1 MSRIYP
7 LALARPRFGRRGEP
21 SGTSERTAPIA
32 SEPSLPLSLST
43 HAYASMLSIHRSFV
57 FGPAAARSFFSS
69 LRFRGMRGQCCTRTG
84 RGYYALEDIAIRP
97 VVRNRADEHHIGVDN
112 GADAGDFEWALGLEE
127 VMRVVRQ
134 MTGVEDVSVSRSP
147 SL

>member
-69 LRFRGMRGQCCTRTG
+69 LRFRGMRGQDCTCIC
-84 RGYYALEDIAIRP
+84 RGLYALEDIAIRP
-97 VVRNRADEHHIGVDN
+97 VVRDRADEHHIGVDD
-112 GADAGDFEWALGLEE
+112 GADAGDFERALGLEE
-127 VMRVVRQ
+127 VMRVIRQ
-134 MTGVEDVSVSRSP
+134 MSGVEDVSVSRSP

>member
-1 MSRIYP
+1 M
-7 LALARPRFGRRGEP
+7 
-21 SGTSERTAPIA
+21 
-32 SEPSLPLSLST
+32 
-43 HAYASMLSIHRSFV
+43 